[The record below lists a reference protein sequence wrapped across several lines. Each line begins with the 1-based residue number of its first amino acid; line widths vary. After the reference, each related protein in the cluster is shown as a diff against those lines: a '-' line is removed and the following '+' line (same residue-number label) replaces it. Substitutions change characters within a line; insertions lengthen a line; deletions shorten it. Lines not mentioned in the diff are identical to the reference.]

1 MCGNNIVADC
11 DFDLTSEHEK
21 NRFDFLMTHDLSA
34 LKVMHDVVISEKT
47 DANKVKINTAL
58 KTMLAT
64 MFRNWL
70 INVVIVDKQNERAE
84 PSKQITEGNAVERF
98 CNFLCNS
105 IASTQFRSVLLAG
118 TEGNETAKRVVS
130 RDAWFDLYHLINYV
144 K

>member
-1 MCGNNIVADC
+1 MRGLNQA
-11 DFDLTSEHEK
+11 
-21 NRFDFLMTHDLSA
+21 
-34 LKVMHDVVISEKT
+34 
-47 DANKVKINTAL
+47 
-58 KTMLAT
+58 
-64 MFRNWL
+64 
-70 INVVIVDKQNERAE
+70 
-84 PSKQITEGNAVERF
+84 GNAVERF